1 MWKLIPVLAAITTL
15 GACSAPPTVKYPS
28 ASAARVPVN
37 AVAASAP
44 NPSILTPVATGPS
57 GSVAIPAGPAGMERR
72 AVQGTAA
79 SRAKAVP
86 PPAPIP
92 VGMFF
97 VNAKEQ
103 TALAVMR
110 RWARA
115 AKVDFTWESALDY
128 PLNDSMRAISTSDL
142 AAAVELMRKALEGGS
157 EPLAITLDGDGL
169 AVRLAERPAP
179 AEEMASE
186 SPAAPPLDT
195 APVAAATT
203 AGVPPGAAESSA
215 AAGAPA
221 AAAAP
226 ASTSPAAPP
235 PVAAASGA
243 PVGTA
248 WSIGTAQSL
257 REVISKWAAASNVA
271 LRWESSRDFP
281 LTDEARG
288 TAYSGDLR
296 QALGQLAGQFGELAV
311 PLSMR
316 FTDRGAVLR
325 VFDAPAS

>member
-142 AAAVELMRKALEGGS
+142 AAAVELMRKALEG
-157 EPLAITLDGDGL
+157 
-169 AVRLAERPAP
+169 ER
-179 AEEMASE
+179 
-186 SPAAPPLDT
+186 T
-195 APVAAATT
+195 ARHH
-203 AGVPPGAAESSA
+203 AG
-215 AAGAPA
+215 
-221 AAAAP
+221 
-226 ASTSPAAPP
+226 
-235 PVAAASGA
+235 
-243 PVGTA
+243 
-248 WSIGTAQSL
+248 
-257 REVISKWAAASNVA
+257 R
-271 LRWESSRDFP
+271 
-281 LTDEARG
+281 
-288 TAYSGDLR
+288 
-296 QALGQLAGQFGELAV
+296 
-311 PLSMR
+311 
-316 FTDRGAVLR
+316 
-325 VFDAPAS
+325 